1 MGRLGLLA
9 ALALLLATAEGQGG
23 EFLYLACAGD
33 RQIVVFERRADGAL
47 KLLPDRAEF
56 AGEPGNL
63 ASDPQRKFLFAALR
77 STGRL
82 TSHRLDART
91 GKLTQISDIKA
102 DADPAYLAVDKSGK
116 YLLSAYYVAGKVAVH
131 AIGTDGSLS
140 EERARWTPTATKA
153 HAIET
158 DATNRFA
165 LVPHTSPNAVFQF
178 RFDAQ
183 TGKLTPNDPAQI
195 STGPN
200 TGPRHLAFH
209 PKQKWVYIDNE
220 QGSSVT
226 AYAFDA
232 NRGTIEPMQTLST
245 LPEGFSGGNSCAH
258 IEITPNGRFFYV
270 SNRGHDSLAGYRV
283 DAETGRMTSLGQ
295 FATEKTPRSFTI
307 APDGR
312 HLYAAGESSNTLAI
326 YAINPETGELKQR
339 ETIPVGK
346 RPWCVLAVSTSD

>member
-1 MGRLGLLA
+1 MTGRGVLA
-9 ALALLLATAEGQGG
+9 GIVLALVAAEGQGG
-23 EFLYLACAGD
+23 EFLYLSCAGD
-33 RQIVVFERRADGAL
+33 KQVVVFERQADGAL
-47 KLLPDRAEF
+47 KPLSDRADF
-56 AGEPGNL
+56 AGEPGSL
-63 ASDPQRKFLFAALR
+63 TTDPQRTFLFAALR

-82 TSHRLDART
+82 TSHRIDART
-91 GKLTQISDIKA
+91 GKLTQVSDIKA

-131 AIGTDGSLS
+131 AIGPDGSLS
-140 EERARWTPTATKA
+140 EERTQWTPTATKA

-178 RFDAQ
+178 RFDAH

-232 NRGTIEPMQTLST
+232 NRGTLAPLQTLST
-245 LPEGFSGGNSCAH
+245 LPEGFAGGNSCAH
-258 IEITPNGRFFYV
+258 IEITPNGRFLYV

-283 DAETGRMTSLGQ
+283 DGETGRMTSLGQ
-295 FATEKTPRSFTI
+295 FATEKTPRSFAI

-312 HLYAAGESSNTLAI
+312 HLYAAGESSDTLGI
-326 YAINPETGELKQR
+326 CTIDGETGKLQR
-339 ETIPVGK
+339 QQTIPVGK